1 MQTNQQCERK
11 REVQKKKSKLD
22 YKGHLQAWF
31 LGLILVADGG
41 VFAGMWKVELMCL
54 D

>member
-1 MQTNQQCERK
+1 MRGKEK
-11 REVQKKKSKLD
+11 YKKKSKLD